1 MRAFKDSGIEWL
13 GEIPEHWEILRNKTY
28 LLPTDEKVGNR
39 KDITLL
45 SLTKQGVIVRH
56 LILPLHTQESKQVLD
71 YLKQNYD
78 KQILVSV
85 MSQFTPFG
93 ECDRF
98 PEINRKLTSREIK
111 SVNNHFLE
119 LDLDGFIQNS
129 KSADTCFIPNWNK

>member
-1 MRAFKDSGIEWL
+1 MGGIMKHFDDFEEKAISSL
-13 GEIPEHWEILRNKTY
+13 ANFANK
-28 LLPTDEKVGNR
+28 
-39 KDITLL
+39 
-45 SLTKQGVIVRH
+45 
-56 LILPLHTQESKQVLD
+56 
-71 YLKQNYD
+71 
-78 KQILVSV
+78 
-85 MSQFTPFG
+85 FTPFG